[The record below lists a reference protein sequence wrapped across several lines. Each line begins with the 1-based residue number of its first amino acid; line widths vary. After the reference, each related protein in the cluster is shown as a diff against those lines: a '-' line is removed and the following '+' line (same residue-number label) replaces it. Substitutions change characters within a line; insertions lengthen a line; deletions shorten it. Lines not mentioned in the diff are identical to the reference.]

1 MRLKT
6 VRQVKQ
12 HQQFQ
17 KRRNNKKME
26 TLSTFHRNLLS
37 FNFNNEPATKSI
49 VQLSALEAESI
60 VDYFIATMYAAA
72 SNQESMHAINGNMI
86 EASMIPGSTGISP
99 SPTTIMQQHPN
110 EMYSNGGLPMS
121 ANSLRTHSSKFPIE
135 RELILSTDKS
145 GSKVPIK
152 QYPRQTPVAFN
163 RSSISNGNGSAS
175 GVIQQFL
182 PKSSTAAVAPDHPV
196 PIIKHAWN
204 SQNGNHQEKGQHSM
218 MTGAIPRGPTRMPED
233 VTALAEREMAMKD
246 SRDSKNAVSK
256 TYHTLKDLISSKFKK
271 DSAEMTQEEL
281 NNVTMHQQQ
290 QHHQNY
296 QNEEIGNQQPYYN
309 LIQQQQQQ
317 WNGQNQYFNGNR
329 QQQQPQ
335 QQQIMRDSPVQIVH
349 QQMEQQQQQQQ
360 IYSPH
365 MIATRVSI
373 HQHRAASQPQLN
385 LPLRE
390 HQSDD
395 RRGSLANIDV
405 TDSDDGGFATNKMWR
420 PTNQQQQPPQ
430 SRDTPAQQI
439 IHQQQQ
445 NYIKRSSLAQPLAQS
460 QQILSNGHYQSQQ
473 SSYHQQQQQHLV
485 QASQIPDGVYI
496 TQKVELNQDWM
507 QRENVRSSFSQDH
520 LHLSQKGEKIIP
532 PVPPAKPGQ
541 NQQKKAPNYEHPP
554 KPEMKSKPLET
565 STPTAV
571 SPVDQ
576 NGNGKQV
583 PGSAASSDYDK
594 SGNHSS
600 NVDSGRGSAAYSSG
614 RKAANDTSP
623 DHSDTP
629 VPQPRPKSNDSEWID
644 IVDAELRHILE
655 PGMQNMNLRPESTI
669 SGSLSSI
676 SPPLPPISPDGS
688 VQHTNDTNK
697 HTTSSNT
704 ITNKGSSS
712 KQSAPQT
719 LKKPEYGTDSYNR
732 PGKNKFIGPSRGMPG
747 ALLQKR
753 GEQMRSSVSKK
764 QEQSMMKRHLFGLD
778 DLTSTT
784 TRSLDL
790 DSLLGGPW
798 GAGQSVSDSET
809 DTQGLRHIKSQL
821 EGLETMY
828 SEVLKMLG
836 ARGSSHL
843 RNMRRRQGSLSSLPS
858 SSVSGRP
865 IRDRRRHDERRK
877 VRDIKGINK
886 RFQRLESHV
895 VTLARS
901 VAHLSSEM
909 RSQHLVTQELDQ
921 LRQEMNF
928 RIQQSQFQSKSADNL
943 NETGEGPNLT
953 NPKRVKK
960 LTKFFGEDPPLMRLF
975 LKKLGYE
982 KYAALFEKE
991 RVGMIELPYMGEERL
1006 QKLGV
1011 PLGPR
1016 LRILQEAQISLIKDK
1031 TLCIV

>member
-1 MRLKT
+1 
-6 VRQVKQ
+6 
-12 HQQFQ
+12 
-17 KRRNNKKME
+17 
-26 TLSTFHRNLLS
+26 
-37 FNFNNEPATKSI
+37 
-49 VQLSALEAESI
+49 
-60 VDYFIATMYAAA
+60 MYAQ
-72 SNQESMHAINGNMI
+72 SHQESMHNAIMNGNMI
-86 EASMIPGSTGISP
+86 EASLIPGSTGMSP
-99 SPTTIMQQHPN
+99 SPTIMQQQHGT
-110 EMYSNGGLPMS
+110 ELYSNGNVT

-152 QYPRQTPVAFN
+152 QYPRHIPTTPVAFN
-163 RSSISNGNGSAS
+163 RSSVSNGNGNAT

-182 PKSSTAAVAPDHPV
+182 PKSSTAVAPDHPT
-196 PIIKHAWN
+196 PKHAWN
-204 SQNGNHQEKGQHSM
+204 SQNGNLDKGQISM
-218 MTGAIPRGPTRMPED
+218 MTGAIPRAPTRLPED
-233 VTALAEREMAMKD
+233 VTALAEREMGVGKD
-246 SRDSKNAVSK
+246 GRESKNAVSK

-271 DSAEMTQEEL
+271 DTADMTPEEL
-281 NNVTMHQQQ
+281 NNVTIQQ
-290 QHHQNY
+290 QHQLSQNY
-296 QNEEIGNQQPYYN
+296 QNEEIGNQPYYN
-309 LIQQQQQQ
+309 LMQQHIQMPQQQQQQ
-317 WNGQNQYFNGNR
+317 WNGQNHHQSSQQTQVWNGNR
-329 QQQQPQ
+329 
-335 QQQIMRDSPVQIVH
+335 QIMRDSPVQIT
-349 QQMEQQQQQQQ
+349 QQQ
-360 IYSPH
+360 IDMNSQQQMYPH

-390 HQSDD
+390 HQPDD

-405 TDSDDGGFATNKMWR
+405 TDSDEGGFAGNKMWR
-420 PTNQQQQPPQ
+420 PPNQQQ
-430 SRDTPAQQI
+430 PAQQI

-445 NYIKRSSLAQPLAQS
+445 NYIKRSSMAQPLAQS
-460 QQILSNGHYQSQQ
+460 QQIITNGHYQQIS
-473 SSYHQQQQQHLV
+473 SNSYHHLTPQQQHL
-485 QASQIPDGVYI
+485 QNGQIPDGVYM
-496 TQKVELNQDWM
+496 TQKVDLNQHQHHNGNSGATTPSDWL
-507 QRENVRSSFSQDH
+507 QRENIRSSFSQDH
-520 LHLSQKGEKIIP
+520 LHLSQKGEKLVP
-532 PVPPAKPGQ
+532 PIPPAKPNLSMPQ
-541 NQQKKAPNYEHPP
+541 PQQQKKLVPNYEHPP
-554 KPEMKSKPLET
+554 KPEMKKPLET
-565 STPTAV
+565 STPTSSASQI
-571 SPVDQ
+571 SPLDQ
-576 NGNGKQV
+576 QSAQNNGKL

-614 RKAANDTSP
+614 RKAQHDTSP

-629 VPQPRPKSNDSEWID
+629 VPQLRPKSNDSEWID

-655 PGMQNMNLRPESTI
+655 PGMQNLNLRPESTI

-676 SPPLPPISPDGS
+676 SPPLPPTSPDGS

-704 ITNKGSSS
+704 ITNKGGTSS

-719 LKKPEYGTDSYNR
+719 SKKPEYGTDSYNR
-732 PGKNKFIGPSRGMPG
+732 PGKNKLIGPSRGLPG
-747 ALLQKR
+747 SLVQKR
-753 GEQMRSSVSKK
+753 GEQMRSSITKK
-764 QEQSMMKRHLFGLD
+764 HEQSMMKRHLFGLD

-828 SEVLKMLG
+828 TEVLKMLG
-836 ARGSSHL
+836 GRGGHL

-865 IRDRRRHDERRK
+865 VRDRRRTDERRK

-909 RSQHLVTQELDQ
+909 RSQHLVTQEVEQ
-921 LRQEMNF
+921 IRQEMNF
-928 RIQQSQFQSKSADNL
+928 RIQQSQFHNKSADNL
-943 NETGEGPNLT
+943 NNDTVDGPNLT

-982 KYAALFEKE
+982 KYAVLFEKE
-991 RVGMIELPYMGEERL
+991 RVGMIELPYLGEERL

-1016 LRILQEAQISLIKDK
+1016 LRILQEAQISLVKDK

>member
-1 MRLKT
+1 L
-6 VRQVKQ
+6 
-12 HQQFQ
+12 
-17 KRRNNKKME
+17 
-26 TLSTFHRNLLS
+26 HRNLLLLS
-37 FNFNNEPATKSI
+37 FNDVPATKSI
-49 VQLSALEAESI
+49 VGLSAPEAESI
-60 VDYFIATMYAAA
+60 VEYFLATMYGGQEA
-72 SNQESMHAINGNMI
+72 SYTMNGNMI
-86 EASMIPGSTGISP
+86 ESSMIPGSTGISP
-99 SPTTIMQQHPN
+99 SPTIMQQQHQN
-110 EMYSNGGLPMS
+110 DTYSNGTGNII
-121 ANSLRTHSSKFPIE
+121 ASLRTHSSKFPIE

-152 QYPRQTPVAFN
+152 QYPRQIPTTPVAFN
-163 RSSISNGNGSAS
+163 RSSISNGNGAAS

-182 PKSSTAAVAPDHPV
+182 PKSSTAVAPDHPTS
-196 PIIKHAWN
+196 KHAWN
-204 SQNGNHQEKGQHSM
+204 TQNVNQEKSQSSQM
-218 MTGAIPRGPTRMPED
+218 MTGAIPRAPTRLPED
-233 VTALAEREMAMKD
+233 VTALAEREMGGKD
-246 SRDSKNAVSK
+246 RDSKNAVSK

-271 DSAEMTQEEL
+271 DSAEMTPEEL
-281 NNVTMHQQQ
+281 NNVTIQHQQ
-290 QHHQNY
+290 NY
-296 QNEEIGNQQPYYN
+296 TNDDITNTPYYN
-309 LIQQQQQQ
+309 LMQQHMQLQQHQTQQ
-317 WNGQNQYFNGNR
+317 GTWNAANGNHPQMWNGNR
-329 QQQQPQ
+329 QL
-335 QQQIMRDSPVQIVH
+335 MRDSSVQIT
-349 QQMEQQQQQQQ
+349 QQVDMNGQQV
-360 IYSPH
+360 YPH
-365 MIATRVSI
+365 MVATRASI

-385 LPLRE
+385 LPFKE
-390 HQSDD
+390 HQADD

-405 TDSDDGGFATNKMWR
+405 TDSDEGGFAHGKMWR
-420 PTNQQQQPPQ
+420 PTNQQRPIT
-430 SRDTPAQQI
+430 SETPAQQI
-439 IHQQQQ
+439 LHQQQQ
-445 NYIKRSSLAQPLAQS
+445 NYLKRSTLAQQTQS
-460 QQILSNGHYQSQQ
+460 QILSNGHYQPQIPPTSFHL
-473 SSYHQQQQQHLV
+473 HQQVMQQQN
-485 QASQIPDGVYI
+485 IPDGVYAS
-496 TQKVELNQDWM
+496 QKVDLNRQEAQSHHGNSQDWNGMQRVNQETIRTSFNQD
-507 QRENVRSSFSQDH
+507 QPQ
-520 LHLSQKGEKIIP
+520 LSQKGEKQVP
-532 PVPPAKPGQ
+532 PIPPAKPPQ
-541 NQQKKAPNYEHPP
+541 HQVKKAPNYEHPP
-554 KPEMKSKPLET
+554 KLEAKKSQPLET
-565 STPTAV
+565 STPNSNQTNAEH
-571 SPVDQ
+571 
-576 NGNGKQV
+576 NGTKQV

-614 RKAANDTSP
+614 RKATLDTSP

-629 VPQPRPKSNDSEWID
+629 VPQSRPKSNDSEWID

-655 PGMQNMNLRPESTI
+655 PGMQNMNIRPESTI

-676 SPPLPPISPDGS
+676 SPPLPPLSPDGS
-688 VQHTNDTNK
+688 AQNTNDTNK

-704 ITNKGSSS
+704 VTNKGGSS
-712 KQSAPQT
+712 KQSAAPSQT
-719 LKKPEYGTDSYNR
+719 SKKPEYGTDSYNR
-732 PGKNKFIGPSRGMPG
+732 PGKNKFIGPSRGLPG
-747 ALLQKR
+747 SILQKR
-753 GEQMRSSVSKK
+753 GEQMRSSISKK

-836 ARGSSHL
+836 ARPGRNDGHL
-843 RNMRRRQGSLSSLPS
+843 RNARRRQGSLSSLPS

-865 IRDRRRHDERRK
+865 VRDRRRNDERRK

-909 RSQHLVTQELDQ
+909 RSQHLVTQELEQ
-921 LRQEMNF
+921 LRQDLNF
-928 RIQQSQFQSKSADNL
+928 RMQNSHATKSADNL
-943 NETGEGPNLT
+943 NESADGPNLT

-982 KYAALFEKE
+982 KYAALFEQE